1 MSSQL
6 NLVVSKAK
14 LLKEANFDIN
24 QVKIKMLDYIV
35 KQRDLYKRLS
45 SKSEYVHFPEA
56 QQSVKE
62 DARAILDLQIEFM
75 TMMRDKTNELKE
87 KIKIM
92 QDHRFEKERRKRLVD
107 QEIQANIEEETETA
121 VKEEN
126 ESVNEE
132 PDIDDEPRIGK
143 ESYMEAVSYKEQTFD
158 EIEDRL
164 TIEYDSDAEFIV
176 LEDLDDLQD
185 QI

>member
-6 NLVVSKAK
+6 NQVISKAK

-56 QQSVKE
+56 RQSVKE

-75 TMMRDKTNELKE
+75 TMMRDKTKELKE

-126 ESVNEE
+126 DSLNEE
-132 PDIDDEPRIGK
+132 PDEPRIGE
-143 ESYMEAVSYKEQTFD
+143 ESLMDAVSYKEQTFD
-158 EIEDRL
+158 EIEDRF